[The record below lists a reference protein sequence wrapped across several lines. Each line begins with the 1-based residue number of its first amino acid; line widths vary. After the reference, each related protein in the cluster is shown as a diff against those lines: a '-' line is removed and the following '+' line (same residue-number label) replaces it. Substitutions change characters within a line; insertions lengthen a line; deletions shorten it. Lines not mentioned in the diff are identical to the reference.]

1 MIHLQRHLI
10 VIIPEPRVATGTIQV
25 LFQMANNPVASKAN
39 TFNVVIPTM
48 TPEGKTAA
56 LARLSKRSPKSQH
69 PKHGHIIT
77 YDRYALAIGDSEPG
91 RRLAPR
97 FVPEEL
103 IDEASSD
110 RGSMMLVD
118 YLLKWQEYVVET
130 PDWLIQDMGG
140 NTRRPPEH
148 PRS

>member
-10 VIIPEPRVATGTIQV
+10 VIIPEPRVATETIQV

-48 TPEGKTAA
+48 TPEAKTAA
-56 LARLSKRSPKSQH
+56 LARLSKRSTESQH
-69 PKHGHIIT
+69 QQRGQIIT

-91 RRLAPR
+91 RRLAPK
-97 FVPEEL
+97 FVPEQL
-103 IDEASSD
+103 GDEASSD

-118 YLLKWQEYVVET
+118 YLLKWQNYVVEMR
-130 PDWLIQDMGG
+130 DWLIRDMGG
-140 NTRRPPEH
+140 NMRRTENS
-148 PRS
+148 RS